1 MMPEYNVIDV
11 SSYIINYSN
20 QINHPIN
27 NLKLQKLLYYVQA
40 ATLVETGRKCFNSK
54 IIAWQFGP
62 VIPEAYYYYEEYGRN
77 NIPNQDGYKT
87 IKLDN
92 KTLRM
97 SYAQPVEIDYT
108 IKRIIR
114 NVVDSYLNITNP
126 LELSKKARK
135 EGPWKTTPLNQEI
148 KCSNI
153 GEYYKKQPRLIY
165 GNSSSPQN

>member
-1 MMPEYNVIDV
+1 MPEYNVIDV

-40 ATLVETGRKCFNSK
+40 ATLVEAGRKCFNSK
-54 IIAWQFGP
+54 IVAWQFGP
-62 VIPEAYYYYEEYGRN
+62 AIPKAYHYYEEYGRN
-77 NIPNQDGYKT
+77 NIPNQGGYKT

-97 SYAQPVEIDYT
+97 SYTQPAEIDYT

-126 LELSKKARK
+126 LELSKKTRK
-135 EGPWKTTPLNQEI
+135 KSPWKTTPLNQEI
-148 KCSNI
+148 KCSKI
-153 GEYYKKQPRLIY
+153 GEYYQKQPRLIY
-165 GNSSSPQN
+165 GNSSSI

>member
-1 MMPEYNVIDV
+1 MQEYNVIDV

-40 ATLVETGRKCFNSK
+40 AVLIETGKKCFNSK

-62 VIPEAYYYYEEYGRN
+62 AVPEVYRYYEEYGRN
-77 NIPNQDGYKT
+77 DIPNQDGYNT
-87 IKLDN
+87 IKLDY

-97 SYAQPVEIDYT
+97 SYTQPVEIDYT

-114 NVVDSYLNITNP
+114 NVVDSYLNTTNP
-126 LELSKKARK
+126 LDLSNKTRK
-135 EGPWKTTPLNQEI
+135 ETPWKDTLLNQEI
-148 KCSNI
+148 KCSEI
-153 GEYYKKQPRLIY
+153 REYYKKQPRLIY
-165 GNSSSPQN
+165 GNSSSI

>member
-1 MMPEYNVIDV
+1 MQEYNVIDV

-40 ATLVETGRKCFNSK
+40 AVLIETGKKCFNSK

-62 VIPEAYYYYEEYGRN
+62 AVPEVYRYYEEYGRN
-77 NIPNQDGYKT
+77 DIPNQDGYNT

-97 SYAQPVEIDYT
+97 SYTEPVEIDYT

-114 NVVDSYLNITNP
+114 NVVDSYLNTTNP
-126 LELSKKARK
+126 LDLSNKTRK
-135 EGPWKTTPLNQEI
+135 EIPWKDTLLNQEI
-148 KCSNI
+148 KCSEI
-153 GEYYKKQPRLIY
+153 REYYKKQPRLIY
-165 GNSSSPQN
+165 GNSSSI

>member
-1 MMPEYNVIDV
+1 MPEYNVIDV

-40 ATLVETGRKCFNSK
+40 ATLDEAGRKCFNSN
-54 IIAWQFGP
+54 IVAWQFGP
-62 VIPEAYYYYEEYGRN
+62 AIPKAYHYYEEYGRN
-77 NIPNQDGYKT
+77 NIPNQGGYKT

-97 SYAQPVEIDYT
+97 SYTQPAEIDYT

-126 LELSKKARK
+126 LELSKKTRK
-135 EGPWKTTPLNQEI
+135 KSPWKTTPLNQEI
-148 KCSNI
+148 KCSKI
-153 GEYYKKQPRLIY
+153 GEYYQKQPRLIY
-165 GNSSSPQN
+165 GNSSSI

>member
-62 VIPEAYYYYEEYGRN
+62 AVPEAYRYYEEYGRN
-77 NIPNQDGYKT
+77 NIPNQGGYKT
-87 IKLDN
+87 IKLDD

-97 SYAQPVEIDYT
+97 SYAQPIEIDYT

-126 LELSKKARK
+126 FELSKKTRK
-135 EGPWKTTPLNQEI
+135 EVPWKTTSLNRKI
-148 KCSNI
+148 KCSKI
-153 GEYYKKQPRLIY
+153 REYYQKQSRLIF
-165 GNSSSPQN
+165 GNSSSL

>member
-1 MMPEYNVIDV
+1 MPEYNVIDV

-40 ATLVETGRKCFNSK
+40 ATLVEAGRKCFNSK
-54 IIAWQFGP
+54 IVAWQFGP
-62 VIPEAYYYYEEYGRN
+62 AIPKAYHYYEEYGRN
-77 NIPNQDGYKT
+77 NIPNQGGYKT

-97 SYAQPVEIDYT
+97 SYTQPAEIDYT

-126 LELSKKARK
+126 LELSKKTRK
-135 EGPWKTTPLNQEI
+135 ESPLKTTPLNQEI
-148 KCSNI
+148 KCSKI
-153 GEYYKKQPRLIY
+153 GEYYQKQPRLIY
-165 GNSSSPQN
+165 GNSSSI

>member
-40 ATLVETGRKCFNSK
+40 ATLVEAGRKCFNSK
-54 IIAWQFGP
+54 IVAWQFGP
-62 VIPEAYYYYEEYGRN
+62 AIPKAYHYYEEYGRN
-77 NIPNQDGYKT
+77 NIPNQGGYKT

-97 SYAQPVEIDYT
+97 SYTQPAEIDYT

-126 LELSKKARK
+126 LELSKKTRK
-135 EGPWKTTPLNQEI
+135 KSPWKTTPLNQEI
-148 KCSNI
+148 KCSKI
-153 GEYYKKQPRLIY
+153 GEYYQKQPRLIY
-165 GNSSSPQN
+165 GNSSSI

>member
-1 MMPEYNVIDV
+1 MPEYNVIDV

-40 ATLVETGRKCFNSK
+40 ATLVEAGRKCFNSK
-54 IIAWQFGP
+54 IVAWQFGP
-62 VIPEAYYYYEEYGRN
+62 AIPKAYHYYEEYGRN
-77 NIPNQDGYKT
+77 NIPNQGGYKT

-97 SYAQPVEIDYT
+97 SYTQPAEIDYT

-126 LELSKKARK
+126 L
-135 EGPWKTTPLNQEI
+135 
-148 KCSNI
+148 
-153 GEYYKKQPRLIY
+153 
-165 GNSSSPQN
+165 

>member
-1 MMPEYNVIDV
+1 MPEYNVIDV
-11 SSYIINYSN
+11 SSYIINYSK

-40 ATLVETGRKCFNSK
+40 ATLVEAGRKCFNSK
-54 IIAWQFGP
+54 IVAWQFGP
-62 VIPEAYYYYEEYGRN
+62 AIPKAYHYYEEYGRN
-77 NIPNQDGYKT
+77 NIPNQGGYKT

-97 SYAQPVEIDYT
+97 SYTQPAEIDYT

-126 LELSKKARK
+126 LELSKKTRK
-135 EGPWKTTPLNQEI
+135 KSPGKTTPLNQEI
-148 KCSNI
+148 KCSKI
-153 GEYYKKQPRLIY
+153 GEYYQKQPRLIY
-165 GNSSSPQN
+165 GNSSSI

>member
-27 NLKLQKLLYYVQA
+27 NLKLQKLLYYVQT

-62 VIPEAYYYYEEYGRN
+62 VVPEAYRYYEEYGRN

-97 SYAQPVEIDYT
+97 SYAQPVEVGYT

-114 NVVDSYLNITNP
+114 NVVDSYLSIINP
-126 LELSKKARK
+126 LELSKKTRK
-135 EGPWKTTPLNQEI
+135 EGPWKTTSLNQEI
-148 KCSNI
+148 KCSKI
-153 GEYYKKQPRLIY
+153 SEYYQKQQRLIY
-165 GNSSSPQN
+165 GNLSSI

>member
-1 MMPEYNVIDV
+1 MPEYNVIDV

-40 ATLVETGRKCFNSK
+40 ATLVEAGRKCFNSK
-54 IIAWQFGP
+54 IVAWQFGP
-62 VIPEAYYYYEEYGRN
+62 AIPKAYHYYEEYGRN
-77 NIPNQDGYKT
+77 NIPNQGGYKT

-97 SYAQPVEIDYT
+97 SYTQPAEIDYT

-126 LELSKKARK
+126 LELSKKTRK
-135 EGPWKTTPLNQEI
+135 KSPWKTTPLNQEI
-148 KCSNI
+148 QCSKI
-153 GEYYKKQPRLIY
+153 GEYYQKQPRLIY
-165 GNSSSPQN
+165 GNSSSI

>member
-1 MMPEYNVIDV
+1 MPEYNVIDV

-27 NLKLQKLLYYVQA
+27 NLKLQKLLYYIQA

-62 VIPEAYYYYEEYGRN
+62 VVPEAYYYYEEYGRN

-92 KTLRM
+92 KALRM
-97 SYAQPVEIDYT
+97 SYAHV
-108 IKRIIR
+108 
-114 NVVDSYLNITNP
+114 
-126 LELSKKARK
+126 
-135 EGPWKTTPLNQEI
+135 
-148 KCSNI
+148 
-153 GEYYKKQPRLIY
+153 
-165 GNSSSPQN
+165 

>member
-54 IIAWQFGP
+54 IVAWQFGP
-62 VIPEAYYYYEEYGRN
+62 AIPEAYRYYEEYGRN
-77 NIPNQDGYKT
+77 SIPNQGGYKT
-87 IKLDN
+87 IKLDD

-108 IKRIIR
+108 IKRAIR

-126 LELSKKARK
+126 LELSKKTRK
-135 EGPWKTTPLNQEI
+135 EVPWKTTSLNQEI
-148 KCSNI
+148 KCSEI
-153 GEYYKKQPRLIY
+153 GEYYQKQPRLIY
-165 GNSSSPQN
+165 ENSSSI